1 MMKNSKLSELFRGFS
16 DKSYK
21 KAREFL
27 SSPYFNKN
35 PNFVVL
41 LEHIETFKDTEFPEN
56 EDFQSFI
63 IGKNLCDKNT
73 VRVFI
78 SQFTKLIQLFLETE
92 ELNKRPVLRRTFLLN
107 VLNGINAQKSFNM
120 ILNETKKQQEE
131 TFTKDEDY
139 YYNQMYI
146 ELEELNHK
154 MIRDNYQLNDN
165 IKNVSVNLDKFFIL
179 SKLNLMHFAYHYQK
193 DLSSFYDTDIW
204 LQKEMEKFLSKEYE
218 SLKKDHPIIYAKYL
232 ILLTR
237 SNPAITSNYYR
248 LKEFTIINSA
258 KLNIEIL
265 DYIFTALMNYAI
277 TKINNDDE
285 DFSKEMVELFYLM
298 ERFEIITE
306 SSSIDYIVFLNVIST
321 FIARNDVDKAEEFYS
336 KYRGQIAPFFK
347 DDASNLALAAIEFH
361 KGNKE
366 SAISL
371 LNVINYKNYYFYLRS
386 KTLLSKILF
395 ESGEYES
402 IQYLCDA
409 TKHYLKRNKD
419 KISQSLF
426 KLYYN
431 YFSFADKIVNLKNK
445 QNSSI
450 SAKKQNLLKLIRKEK
465 ILTSKA
471 WLIEKAKGL

>member
-1 MMKNSKLSELFRGFS
+1 MKNSKLSELFWGFS

-35 PNFVVL
+35 PNFVLL
-41 LEHIETFKDTEFPEN
+41 LEHIETFKNSEFPEN

-63 IGKNLCDKNT
+63 VKKNLCEENN

-78 SQFTKLIQLFLETE
+78 SQFTKLVQLFLETE

-120 ILNETKKQQEE
+120 ILNETKKQQQE

-165 IKNVSVNLDKFFIL
+165 IKNVSVNLDHFFIL
-179 SKLNLMHFAYHYQK
+179 SKLNLLHFASHYQK
-193 DLSSFYDTDIW
+193 DLSSYYDTDIW
-204 LQKEMEKFLSKEYE
+204 LRKEMEKFLSKEYE
-218 SLKKDHPIIYAKYL
+218 TLKKDHPVIYAKYL
-232 ILLTR
+232 ILLTI
-237 SNPAITSNYYR
+237 SKPADIKNYYK
-248 LKEFTIINSA
+248 LKEFTIMNSGR
-258 KLNIEIL
+258 LNIDAL

-277 TKINNDDE
+277 TRINNDDE
-285 DFSKEMVELFYLM
+285 AFSKEMVELFYLM
-298 ERFEIITE
+298 ERFEIINDTT
-306 SSSIDYIVFLNVIST
+306 SIDYIVFLNIIST
-321 FIARNDVDKAEEFYS
+321 FIARNDVDKAEEFFG
-336 KYRGQIAPFFK
+336 KYKGNVIPFFK
-347 DDASNLALAAIEFH
+347 EDTSNLALAAIEFSR
-361 KGNKE
+361 GNRE
-366 SAISL
+366 EAIKL
-371 LNVINYKNYYFYLRS
+371 LNIINYKNYYFYLRS

-395 ESGEYES
+395 DSGEFES
-402 IQYLCDA
+402 IHYLCDA

-426 KLYYN
+426 RLYN
-431 YFSFADKIVNLKNK
+431 SYFSLADKLVNLKLS
-445 QNSSI
+445 QSSNL
-450 SAKKQNLLKLIRKEK
+450 SVKKQDLLKMIRKEK
-465 ILTSKA
+465 LLTSRA
-471 WLIEKAKGL
+471 WLVEKTKHL